1 MGPRFDGMK
10 SAALSL
16 VALAALLCGRAAA
29 DGFWPTKAP
38 GGSRDLLRAD
48 QAFHLLAATREG
60 DTLKVSWDIAP
71 GYYLY
76 RKRLRFA
83 VAQPTGA
90 TLDAPQLPR
99 GQMVH
104 DEQGDAEVYR
114 GSLQA
119 VLHWPRGGAAPQ
131 KLQLGWQGCAEAG
144 VCYPPQTSVVDVLD
158 LSR

>member
-1 MGPRFDGMK
+1 MNRGL
-10 SAALSL
+10 LSL
-16 VALAALLCGRAAA
+16 ALLLALPCGMAAA
-29 DGFWPTKAP
+29 DGFWPSKAP
-38 GGSRDLLRAD
+38 ANSHDLLRAD
-48 QAFHLLAATREG
+48 QAFHLVAASREG

-83 VAQPTGA
+83 VAQPAGGS
-90 TLDAPQLPR
+90 LEAPQLPK
-99 GQMVH
+99 GEMVH

-119 VLHWPRGGAAPQ
+119 VLHWPRNAAAPQ

-144 VCYPPQTSVVDVLD
+144 VCYPPQSSVVDVID

>member
-1 MGPRFDGMK
+1 MNRGLLLLAM
-10 SAALSL
+10 L
-16 VALAALLCGRAAA
+16 VALPCGMAAA
-29 DGFWPTKAP
+29 DGFWPSKSPAN
-38 GGSRDLLRAD
+38 SRDLLRAD
-48 QAFHLLAATREG
+48 QAFHLVAASREG

-83 VAQPTGA
+83 VAQPAGA
-90 TLDAPQLPR
+90 TLEAPQLPK
-99 GQMVH
+99 GEMVH
-104 DEQGDAEVYR
+104 DEQGDAEIYR

-119 VLHWPRGGAAPQ
+119 VLHWPQGSAAPQ

-144 VCYPPQTSVVDVLD
+144 VCYPPQSSVVDVLD